1 MIVLIDN
8 YDSFAYNLA
17 QYVWESGAQVEIFRN
32 DRITPEQVIAMQPDG
47 IIISPGPCTPDEAGI
62 SVELIRQAP
71 AHTPIFGVCL
81 GHQAIGRAYGAA
93 VIRAPHVVHGKVSN
107 VRHSGRSLIFAGIPE
122 EFAATRYHSLIV
134 DRTTLPRALQVTA
147 VTDSGLVMAMEH
159 TSRPVYGVQFHPESI
174 LTSVGHRIVDNFV
187 RLCARER
194 GTGYG
199 FATDAEEV
207 ARA

>member
-62 SVELIRQAP
+62 SVDLIRQAP
-71 AHTPIFGVCL
+71 AQIPIFGVCL

-93 VIRAPHVVHGKVSN
+93 VIRAPYVVHGKVSN
-107 VRHSGRSLIFAGIPE
+107 VRHSGGSPIFADIPE

-134 DRTTLPRALQVTA
+134 DRTTLPRALQVMA
-147 VTDSGLVMAMEH
+147 VTDSGLVMAMQH

-187 RLCARER
+187 SLCAR
-194 GTGYG
+194 GCGIAYG
-199 FATDAEEV
+199 SATDAEV